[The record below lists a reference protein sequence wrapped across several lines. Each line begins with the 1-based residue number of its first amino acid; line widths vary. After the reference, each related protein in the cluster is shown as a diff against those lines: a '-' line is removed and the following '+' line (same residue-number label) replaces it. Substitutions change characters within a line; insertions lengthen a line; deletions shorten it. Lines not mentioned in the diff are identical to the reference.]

1 MAGPSGSKPTP
12 PSGGRPGDSGPG
24 TVPRAPQPPLRTSPT
39 SPRPGDPAPIR
50 TTPTA
55 PRPTTP
61 TPAPAPRPTTPTP
74 RPTTPRPTPAPAPA
88 PAPEAPAETPAPET
102 PAPET
107 PPTAPPAEEAPAAEA
122 TAKNNRLLF
131 EQLAQM
137 AQEAG
142 LGELFSFTNGTPSGW
157 LWDKIVNN
165 EISDATFEF
174 QVEQTDAF
182 KRRYPAVAWLR
193 AQNVSGASSLP
204 ATMAAVREYENQAR
218 GLMQAAG
225 LPPEFYDNNVDD
237 LQGLMMKNI
246 SLVELEQRVGE
257 GWSRVQAT
265 DPAIRQAF
273 SEFYGVGQGDAA
285 LAAFF
290 LDPTQMVQKL
300 DRMSRTAYTAGLGR
314 NAGINLSKV
323 AAERIT
329 ALEKAAR

>member
-1 MAGPSGSKPTP
+1 
-12 PSGGRPGDSGPG
+12 
-24 TVPRAPQPPLRTSPT
+24 
-39 SPRPGDPAPIR
+39 
-50 TTPTA
+50 
-55 PRPTTP
+55 
-61 TPAPAPRPTTPTP
+61 
-74 RPTTPRPTPAPAPA
+74 
-88 PAPEAPAETPAPET
+88 
-102 PAPET
+102 
-107 PPTAPPAEEAPAAEA
+107 
-122 TAKNNRLLF
+122 
-131 EQLAQM
+131 M

-174 QVEQTDAF
+174 QVEQTEAF

-329 ALEKAAR
+329 ALERTDAEMRQGISELSGYNTLFDEGVTETQDLTVEQQGVDAAFFDNTQARQQLERRLIERNANRGGASGGAIQTQRGIIGTASA

>member
-1 MAGPSGSKPTP
+1 VT
-12 PSGGRPGDSGPG
+12 
-24 TVPRAPQPPLRTSPT
+24 
-39 SPRPGDPAPIR
+39 
-50 TTPTA
+50 
-55 PRPTTP
+55 
-61 TPAPAPRPTTPTP
+61 
-74 RPTTPRPTPAPAPA
+74 
-88 PAPEAPAETPAPET
+88 
-102 PAPET
+102 
-107 PPTAPPAEEAPAAEA
+107 
-122 TAKNNRLLF
+122 KNNRLLF

-142 LGELFSFTNGTPSGW
+142 LGELFSFTNGQPSGW

-165 EISDATFEF
+165 EISDSTFEF

-193 AQNVSGASSLP
+193 SQNVGGRSSLP
-204 ATMAAVREYENQAR
+204 ATMATVREYENRAR
-218 GLMQAAG
+218 DLMRSAG

-237 LQGLMMKNI
+237 LQGLLMKDI

-257 GWSRVQAT
+257 GWARVQST

-290 LDPTQMVQKL
+290 LDPTQMVNKL
-300 DRMSRTAYTAGLGR
+300 DRMSRTAFTAGMGR
-314 NAGINLSKV
+314 NAGVDLGKV

-329 ALEKAAR
+329 ALDRSDAEMRQGIGELAGYNTLFTEGVTETQDLSVEKEGVDAAFFDNTQARQQLERRLIERNANRGGATGGALQTNRGIIGTSSA